1 MSDLTLTKIAFEGGQ
16 WTGVLTGVPSGQD
29 VPSLQALLRGEEI
42 AKATVA
48 KNAGNYDVCIELP
61 ATVLGDGVQSVLIVP
76 MGETTPL
83 ATIRLVA
90 GAPLEQD
97 LQAEIE
103 DLRAELDLLK
113 SAFRRHCADT
123 AQ

>member
-1 MSDLTLTKIAFEGGQ
+1 MSDLTLTKTAFDGGR
-16 WTGVLTGVPSGQD
+16 WTGVLTGVPSGQEA
-29 VPSLQALLRGEEI
+29 PALQVLLRGEEVTT
-42 AKATVA
+42 AHLS
-48 KNAGNYDVCIELP
+48 AGAGHHDVRIELP
-61 ATVLGDGVQSVLIVP
+61 ASVLGDGVQSLLIVP
-76 MGETTPL
+76 VGEVTPL

-113 SAFRRHCADT
+113 SAFRRHCAAA

>member
-1 MSDLTLTKIAFEGGQ
+1 MSELTLTKTAFEGGV
-16 WTGVLTGVPSGQD
+16 WTGVLTGVPSGQSTP
-29 VPSLQALLRGEEI
+29 VLQVLLRGEVITTAQTSEGDGRHEI
-42 AKATVA
+42 RI
-48 KNAGNYDVCIELP
+48 DLP
-61 ATVLGDGVQSVLIVP
+61 ASVMGEGVQSLLIVP
-76 MGETTPL
+76 AGETTPL

-97 LQAEIE
+97 LQAEIN

-123 AQ
+123 A